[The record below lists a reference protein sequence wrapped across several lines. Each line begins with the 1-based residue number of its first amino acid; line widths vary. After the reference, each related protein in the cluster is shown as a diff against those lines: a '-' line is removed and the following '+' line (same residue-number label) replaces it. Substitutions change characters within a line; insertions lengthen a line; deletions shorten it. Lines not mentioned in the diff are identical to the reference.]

1 MKAIIAGVYFLFD
14 GKEIVYVG
22 QSADIFRR
30 IYEHSSGRAKGEKKK
45 FDTWEYFE
53 ISDEAE
59 RLRAE
64 HLLILALKPKYNI
77 DYSGANARSVDGRTE
92 NEKENEK
99 RVNKIKWFVNEF
111 ERIANSIS
119 VYDMD
124 HFFGFPR
131 GTFTKLITEKSI
143 PEEDYYYGTLSVFD
157 CRIKFDAAYE
167 MAQNLLRS
175 KFGNDNS

>member
-53 ISDEAE
+53 IADEAE

-64 HLLILALKPKYNI
+64 HLLILALRPKYNI
-77 DYSGANARSVDGRTE
+77 DYSGANARSIDGKTE
-92 NEKENEK
+92 TANENKQK
-99 RVNKIKWFVNEF
+99 VNKIKWFVNEF
-111 ERIANSIS
+111 DRISNSVS

-124 HFFGFPR
+124 YLFGFPR
-131 GTFTKLITEKSI
+131 GTFTKLIREKEI
-143 PEEDYYYGTLSVFD
+143 PEDDCYCGYLSVFGY
-157 CRIKFDAAYE
+157 RIKFGAAYE
-167 MAQNLLRS
+167 MAQNFLRS
-175 KFGNDNS
+175 KVANDNS

>member
-45 FDTWEYFE
+45 FDTWEYIE

-59 RLRAE
+59 RFCVE
-64 HLLILALKPKYNI
+64 NFLILSLRPKYNI
-77 DYSGANARSVDGRTE
+77 DYSGANMRSVIAKSS
-92 NEKENEK
+92 KENENSK
-99 RVNKIKWFVNEF
+99 KVNKIKRFVEEF
-111 ERIANSIS
+111 EEITSSIS
-119 VYDMD
+119 VEDMD
-124 HFFGFPR
+124 KLFGVQR
-131 GTFTKLITEKSI
+131 GTFWKLCYDRTI
-143 PEEDYYYGTLSVFD
+143 PEEDCICGLLSVAD
-157 CRIKFDAAYE
+157 RRIKFDVAYD
-167 MAQNLLRS
+167 MAQKFLRS